1 MWKANRCIIALL
13 ALACISAAPK
23 DAPKDGVTR
32 TKAEADK
39 LIDDAGKTPPDWWD
53 ATELKYPPTL
63 DLTWKNN
70 PGGWQP
76 QKNIGAYL
84 WDIIDPNPSR
94 WREGVKLVQHTLT
107 VNKGDADAQ
116 KKAMGS
122 LAKFYTELLEDYP
135 RGAFWA
141 KKHGNQP
148 ILLAECYFKLGC
160 TPAAIEILKKIG
172 DDDTRNGQIIK
183 LWADV
188 GDLKTALALAQ
199 KKVADGDP
207 SAAYLA
213 AGDACRRAGDAR
225 QAAKF
230 YEQVLAI
237 TKSDERDL
245 PVNKKR
251 AAASLEAIK
260 LFDLL
265 DLSKIDDGVYKA
277 DSVGYVGPVEVSVTI
292 KSHRIDDVKVTSHHE
307 KQFYASLTAVP
318 ARIIQ
323 KQSVTG
329 IDSTTGATVTSE
341 AIINATAKALAGAKK

>member
-1 MWKANRCIIALL
+1 MRSADRTMTILL
-13 ALACISAAPK
+13 LVACAILLGA
-23 DAPKDGVTR
+23 DAPKTR

-39 LIDDAGKTPPDWWD
+39 LIDEAGKAAPEWWD
-53 ATELKYPPTL
+53 QTPLKYPPTL

-84 WDIIDPNPSR
+84 WDFIDPNPSR

-107 VNKGDADAQ
+107 VNKGNVEAQ
-116 KKAMGS
+116 RKAMGS
-122 LAKFYTELLEDYP
+122 LAKLYTELLEDYP

-141 KKHGNQP
+141 KQHGNQP
-148 ILLAECYFKLGC
+148 ILLAECYLKLGC
-160 TPAAIEILKKIG
+160 PPATIEILKKLG
-172 DDDTRNGQIIK
+172 DDTTRNGQVIK

-188 GDLKTALALAQ
+188 GDLKTALSLAQ
-199 KKVADGDP
+199 KKAADDP

-213 AGDACRRAGDAR
+213 AGDACRRAGDAK

-230 YEQVLAI
+230 YERVVAI
-237 TKSDERDL
+237 GKSDERDL
-245 PVNKKR
+245 AVNKKR
-251 AAASLEAIK
+251 AAASLEAVK

-265 DLSKIDDGVYKA
+265 DLGKLDDGVYRA
-277 DSVGYVGPVEVSVTI
+277 SSIGYVGPVEVSVTI
-292 KSHRIDDVKVTSHHE
+292 KDHRIEQVAVTNHHE

-318 ARIIQ
+318 AQIIQ

-341 AIINATAKALAGAKK
+341 AIINATAKALAGPKQ